1 MTMDL
6 RIDLL
11 RLNLMSGAGHEH
23 RIEPIALR
31 AATLLAERLA
41 ARCAAGAHMEP
52 QAIDAV
58 AAPAVSIDMARTSDS
73 EAAGH
78 IADAWLAAFLL
89 HAEA

>member
-1 MTMDL
+1 MDL

-11 RLNLMSGAGHEH
+11 RLDLISAAGHEH

-41 ARCAAGAHMEP
+41 ARAAAGVHREP

-58 AAPAVSIDMARTSDS
+58 TAPAASIDMARTSDA
-73 EAAGH
+73 EAADQ

-89 HAEA
+89 HVEA